1 MPQRLHRH
9 QPTRIVRLHSG
20 TPVLGRHAYAMVKA
34 QRRGN
39 RIVVAAT
46 LVRVLD
52 TCTQHHTLQHQ
63 IGSEPALDAPQHIDR
78 LLSRSLEWH
87 PDLRMGTLDN
97 GLQYVLLPNK
107 IPPERFEAHLEIH
120 AGSVDENEHE
130 QGVAH
135 LVEHVTFLGSRKR
148 EALLGTGT
156 LLLVASENTQLTFN
170 WLL

>member
-1 MPQRLHRH
+1 MLPIDINDSQ
-9 QPTRIVRLHSG
+9 V
-20 TPVLGRHAYAMVKA
+20 
-34 QRRGN
+34 
-39 RIVVAAT
+39 
-46 LVRVLD
+46 
-52 TCTQHHTLQHQ
+52 
-63 IGSEPALDAPQHIDR
+63 GSEPTLDAPQHVDH

-97 GLQYVLLPNK
+97 GLQYVLLPNQ

-148 EALLGTGT
+148 EALLGTGMCT
-156 LLLVASENTQLTFN
+156 LSTACILVLV
-170 WLL
+170 